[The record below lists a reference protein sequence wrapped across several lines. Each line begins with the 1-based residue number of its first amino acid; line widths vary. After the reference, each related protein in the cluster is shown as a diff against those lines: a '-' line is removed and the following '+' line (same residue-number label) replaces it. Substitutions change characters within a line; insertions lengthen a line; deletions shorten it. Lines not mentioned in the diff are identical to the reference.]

1 MNNPILRQTIAAA
14 VALAEHRLATLDGQ
28 LAPAGGAGYP
38 AYSAAKAGE
47 LVAVTVEGVTELVV
61 SEAVA
66 QFEEVVSTGDGKVGP
81 AANGGVTIGVA
92 LLAGAADG
100 DVIEAIMAPVQEGA
114 RVRPV
119 EAAAALGA
127 NLLAQ
132 FDGTLAAV
140 NEYGYPTAAAVANG
154 ETGLVVLSGPARVV
168 SSAAI
173 AAGAALGAAANGRVA
188 THAGNA
194 VKIGRALEATVAAG
208 VTIDAVIFPN

>member
-1 MNNPILRQTIAAA
+1 MNNPILRQTITAA

-38 AYSAAKAGE
+38 AYNAAKAGE

-66 QFEEVVSTGDGKVGP
+66 QFEELVSTGDGKVGP

-132 FDGTLAAV
+132 LDGTLAGAD
-140 NEYGYPTAAAVANG
+140 EYGYPTAGAVADG
-154 ETGLVVLSGPARVV
+154 ETGLLVMSGPAKVV

-173 AAGAALGAAANGRVA
+173 AAGAALGAAAGGEVA
-188 THAGNA
+188 THADNA
-194 VKIGRALEATVAAG
+194 VKIGRALEAAAAANE
-208 VTIDAVIFPN
+208 TILAMIIPN